1 MGVGLKRKLSKL
13 GGIFLLVFLFPSN
26 LDAELWERELH
37 MMKNAFMTG
46 YFRALCL
53 AEKAIAR
60 LKEDKEAMKKH
71 IRAKAQ
77 EYMDQVR
84 KLSR

>member
-1 MGVGLKRKLSKL
+1 MVS
-13 GGIFLLVFLFPSN
+13 LLPAN

-37 MMKNAFMTG
+37 MMKKAFMSG

-53 AEKAIAR
+53 EEKTIAR

-71 IRAKAQ
+71 IRAKA
-77 EYMDQVR
+77 
-84 KLSR
+84 